1 MGHHY
6 TSINNIIQIYNSSGK
21 TTQST
26 SHVFKKGEE
35 FDETLD
41 DKSNEVLDLA
51 DMTKLLEREHN
62 FMNRLDKTVFTT
74 SATNCSHIGAIS
86 PVNNHPIFSK
96 FPVSQKR
103 MIEKSKYR
111 SLFDIGVNVSKC
123 PFRLF
128 ENTSEASNSFD
139 TQKNT
144 YAVTCDHKLKDGGLI
159 KKLR

>member
-1 MGHHY
+1 
-6 TSINNIIQIYNSSGK
+6 
-21 TTQST
+21 
-26 SHVFKKGEE
+26 
-35 FDETLD
+35 
-41 DKSNEVLDLA
+41 
-51 DMTKLLEREHN
+51 
-62 FMNRLDKTVFTT
+62 MNRLDKTVFTT

-144 YAVTCDHKLKDGGLI
+144 YAVMCDHKLKDGELI
-159 KKLR
+159 KKLRWNMIHQNGGNQLWQINNDCLITVNLAIIIIIFNVIWIYNLKSSINQ